1 MEQSASAR
9 SRRGRPTARLTLS
22 CALAFLALLSGC
34 AAPTGLSPTTT
45 ADDPSAVGLDIEL
58 RQNRDQYATHLAII
72 RVSNTSGD
80 DVVVERVELSGSA
93 FETRTTRE
101 RTSAIP
107 AGQTKDLAVDIPR
120 ADCDATAHELRA
132 EAEVELDDG
141 RTVHAD
147 DLPDP
152 THALPRIHAADCT
165 AAGVAGIAT
174 VSAAPEVRLEG
185 AGART
190 VAVLTI
196 TATPTGA
203 PGRLEL
209 VSLRSTVLL
218 QPAPPSDGSAAPE
231 EWPLGIV
238 VDASTG
244 TRTID
249 VRIVPSRCDPHA
261 LAEDK
266 VGTLFPL
273 VVRVDDDEEALL
285 TLPLPPGTADALKA
299 AVRLACA

>member
-1 MEQSASAR
+1 MRLAL
-9 SRRGRPTARLTLS
+9 TA
-22 CALAFLALLSGC
+22 ALACAALFSGC
-34 AAPTGLSPTTT
+34 AAPAGTSVTT
-45 ADDPSAVGLDIEL
+45 APGHPSAVGLEIEL

-72 RVSNTSGD
+72 RVSNTSDD

-93 FETRTTRE
+93 FDTRTTRE
-101 RTSAIP
+101 RSSAIP
-107 AGQTKDLAVDIPR
+107 AGQTKDLAVDIPQ
-120 ADCDATAHELRA
+120 ADCDTAADQLWADVEL
-132 EAEVELDDG
+132 ELDDG
-141 RTVHAD
+141 RTVQAD
-147 DLPDP
+147 HLPDP

-165 AAGVAGIAT
+165 ASRVAGIAT

-185 AGART
+185 SGAHT

-209 VSLRSTVLL
+209 LSLRSTVLL
-218 QPAPPSDGSAAPE
+218 QPAPPSDGGAAPE
-231 EWPLGIV
+231 EWPLGVV

-273 VVRVDDDEEALL
+273 VVRIDDDEDAVL

-299 AVRLACA
+299 AVRLTCA

>member
-1 MEQSASAR
+1 M
-9 SRRGRPTARLTLS
+9 RLALS
-22 CALAFLALLSGC
+22 CALACGAFLAGC
-34 AAPTGLSPTTT
+34 TAPAGTSATT
-45 ADDPSAVGLDIEL
+45 AGSDPSEVGLDIEL
-58 RQNRDQYATHLAII
+58 RQNRDQYAAHLAII
-72 RVSNTSGD
+72 RVSNTSD
-80 DVVVERVELSGSA
+80 DEVVVERVELSGSA
-93 FETRTTRE
+93 FDTVTTRE

-120 ADCDATAHELRA
+120 ADCDTAADELRA
-132 EAEVELDDG
+132 DAEVQLADG

-147 DLPDP
+147 DLSDP
-152 THALPRIHAADCT
+152 THALPRIHSTECT
-165 AAGVAGIAT
+165 ASGVAGIAT
-174 VSAAPEVRLEG
+174 VSAAPAVRLEG
-185 AGART
+185 LGADT

-218 QPAPPSDGSAAPE
+218 QPAPPADGSDAAE

-244 TRTID
+244 TRTVD

-273 VVRVDDDEEALL
+273 VVRIDDGDEALL